1 MAVFYSVICAFFCY
15 GLQKKRTIYNP
26 GSIPSSPF
34 SSGVSSE
41 DVLGVSLDVALE
53 VSLDV
58 ELDVSLDVA
67 LEVSLETLLD
77 VALEVP
83 LETLLE
89 TLLEVV
95 ELVGVLLV
103 GTAELVKETALSME
117 VVALE
122 VSLLVALTSLEI
134 IEVSLPLDVGVP
146 DAESPPHFDSSR
158 MIISTKITSIPPPI
172 III

>member
-41 DVLGVSLDVALE
+41 DVLGVSLDVAL
-53 VSLDV
+53 DV
-58 ELDVSLDVA
+58 ALDVSLDVA

-103 GTAELVKETALSME
+103 ETVELVKETALSME

-146 DAESPPHFDSSR
+146 EAESPPHFDSRR
-158 MIISTKITSIPPPI
+158 MITSTKTMRIPPPI

>member
-1 MAVFYSVICAFFCY
+1 M
-15 GLQKKRTIYNP
+15 
-26 GSIPSSPF
+26 
-34 SSGVSSE
+34 SSGAC
-41 DVLGVSLDVALE
+41 DGVLGVSLDVALE

-58 ELDVSLDVA
+58 ALDVSLDVA

-89 TLLEVV
+89 TSLEVV

-103 GTAELVKETALSME
+103 GTAELVKETALSTE

-146 DAESPPHFDSSR
+146 DAESPPHFDSRR
-158 MIISTKITSIPPPI
+158 MMTSTKTMRIPPPI

>member
-1 MAVFYSVICAFFCY
+1 M
-15 GLQKKRTIYNP
+15 
-26 GSIPSSPF
+26 
-34 SSGVSSE
+34 
-41 DVLGVSLDVALE
+41 LGVSLDVALA

-58 ELDVSLDVA
+58 ALDVSLDVA

-89 TLLEVV
+89 TSLEVV

-103 GTAELVKETALSME
+103 ETALSME

-146 DAESPPHFDSSR
+146 EAESPPHFDSRR
-158 MIISTKITSIPPPI
+158 MMTSTKTMRIPPPI

>member
-1 MAVFYSVICAFFCY
+1 M
-15 GLQKKRTIYNP
+15 
-26 GSIPSSPF
+26 
-34 SSGVSSE
+34 SSGACE
-41 DVLGVSLDVALE
+41 EVLGVSLDVAFE

-58 ELDVSLDVA
+58 ALDVSLDVA

-83 LETLLE
+83 LETS
-89 TLLEVV
+89 LEVV

-103 GTAELVKETALSME
+103 ETAELVKETALSME

-146 DAESPPHFDSSR
+146 EAESPPHFDSRR
-158 MIISTKITSIPPPI
+158 MMTSTKTMRIPPPI

>member
-1 MAVFYSVICAFFCY
+1 M
-15 GLQKKRTIYNP
+15 
-26 GSIPSSPF
+26 
-34 SSGVSSE
+34 SSGACE
-41 DVLGVSLDVALE
+41 EGLGVSLDVALE

-58 ELDVSLDVA
+58 ALDVSLDVA

-83 LETLLE
+83 LETS
-89 TLLEVV
+89 LEVV

>member
-1 MAVFYSVICAFFCY
+1 M
-15 GLQKKRTIYNP
+15 
-26 GSIPSSPF
+26 
-34 SSGVSSE
+34 SSGACE
-41 DVLGVSLDVALE
+41 EGLGVSLDVALE

-58 ELDVSLDVA
+58 ALDVSLDVA

-83 LETLLE
+83 LETS
-89 TLLEVV
+89 LEVV

-146 DAESPPHFDSSR
+146 EAESPPHFDSRR
-158 MIISTKITSIPPPI
+158 MMTSTKTMRIPPPI

>member
-1 MAVFYSVICAFFCY
+1 M
-15 GLQKKRTIYNP
+15 
-26 GSIPSSPF
+26 
-34 SSGVSSE
+34 SSGACE
-41 DVLGVSLDVALE
+41 EGLGVSLDVALE

-58 ELDVSLDVA
+58 ALDVSLDVA

-83 LETLLE
+83 LETS
-89 TLLEVV
+89 LEVV

-134 IEVSLPLDVGVP
+134 IDVSLPLDVGVP
-146 DAESPPHFDSSR
+146 EAESPPHFDSRR
-158 MIISTKITSIPPPI
+158 MMTSTKTMRIPPPI

>member
-1 MAVFYSVICAFFCY
+1 M
-15 GLQKKRTIYNP
+15 
-26 GSIPSSPF
+26 
-34 SSGVSSE
+34 SSGACE
-41 DVLGVSLDVALE
+41 EGLGVSLDVALE

-58 ELDVSLDVA
+58 ALDASLDVA

-83 LETLLE
+83 LETS
-89 TLLEVV
+89 LEVV

-103 GTAELVKETALSME
+103 ETAELVKETALSME

-146 DAESPPHFDSSR
+146 EAESPPHFDSRR
-158 MIISTKITSIPPPI
+158 MMTSTKTMRIPPPI

>member
-58 ELDVSLDVA
+58 ALDVSLDVA
-67 LEVSLETLLD
+67 LEVSLD

-89 TLLEVV
+89 TSLEVV

-103 GTAELVKETALSME
+103 ETVELVKETALSME

-146 DAESPPHFDSSR
+146 EAESPPHFDSRR
-158 MIISTKITSIPPPI
+158 MITSTKTMRIPPPI

>member
-1 MAVFYSVICAFFCY
+1 M
-15 GLQKKRTIYNP
+15 
-26 GSIPSSPF
+26 
-34 SSGVSSE
+34 SSGACE
-41 DVLGVSLDVALE
+41 EGLGVSLDVALE

-58 ELDVSLDVA
+58 ALDVSLDVA

-83 LETLLE
+83 LETS
-89 TLLEVV
+89 LEVV

-103 GTAELVKETALSME
+103 GPAELVKETALSME

-146 DAESPPHFDSSR
+146 EAESPPHFDSRR
-158 MIISTKITSIPPPI
+158 MMTSTKTMRIPPPI